1 MYWNSKPGSEPLVLI
16 ASGMVSFFTANPY
29 FLQLPD
35 WRTYML
41 EEAEALL
48 HCSKSMNKNLKTCV
62 TLFMLVLICTVQ
74 FACLEA
80 VIGTMTTAQIY
91 VGIVFDNLS
100 LLVGMILFGLYTNLP
115 DQAVQILGAMP
126 FLFMIFFSTTFSP
139 GSGING
145 VKNLRYLFSRFYLW
159 CMLSDDLGM
168 EGCPESN
175 TLLYLILSSLFVPF
189 MFILVKVG
197 MSMYKKSR
205 GGKKKSSQ
213 REAMKT
219 VEFAELQLE
228 LFGEKAYLNLTGIG
242 NSMRKSEMKRITSQ
256 KKLNNMETGDAS
268 DDNNS
273 DSGFDKFV
281 SYLSA

>member
-1 MYWNSKPGSEPLVLI
+1 
-16 ASGMVSFFTANPY
+16 
-29 FLQLPD
+29 
-35 WRTYML
+35 
-41 EEAEALL
+41 
-48 HCSKSMNKNLKTCV
+48 
-62 TLFMLVLICTVQ
+62 
-74 FACLEA
+74 
-80 VIGTMTTAQIY
+80 
-91 VGIVFDNLS
+91 
-100 LLVGMILFGLYTNLP
+100 
-115 DQAVQILGAMP
+115 
-126 FLFMIFFSTTFSP
+126 
-139 GSGING
+139 
-145 VKNLRYLFSRFYLW
+145 
-159 CMLSDDLGM
+159 
-168 EGCPESN
+168 
-175 TLLYLILSSLFVPF
+175 
-189 MFILVKVG
+189 
-197 MSMYKKSR
+197 MYKKSR